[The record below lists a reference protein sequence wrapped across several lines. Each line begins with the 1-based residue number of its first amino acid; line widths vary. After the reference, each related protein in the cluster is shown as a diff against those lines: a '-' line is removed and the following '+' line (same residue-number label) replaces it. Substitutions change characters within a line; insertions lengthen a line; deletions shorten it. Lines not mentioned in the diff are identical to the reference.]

1 MDLGKIHFIVD
12 FLKLFKFKDKNVL
25 KPQNSL
31 TVNVPQFSHF
41 TNEVGVDV
49 KRIEIPI
56 WF

>member
-1 MDLGKIHFIVD
+1 M
-12 FLKLFKFKDKNVL
+12 FKDKNVL

-41 TNEVGVDV
+41 RNEVGVDV

-56 WF
+56 GF